1 MNNSLNYIR
10 YHMKCDRNFLILY
23 GIALLC
29 LFPLLALALKTIL
42 PPKDSVIVMLILLG
56 ATQCCMAMILPL
68 YLFHFLWNRREMD
81 LYVCIAMKRKTLFIH
96 KFLLG
101 LLYLLVP
108 TCLAFTL
115 NMGILSIRFDQPY
128 FCAVCGQDL
137 NADGAVIF
145 L

>member
-1 MNNSLNYIR
+1 ME
-10 YHMKCDRNFLILY
+10 
-23 GIALLC
+23 
-29 LFPLLALALKTIL
+29 
-42 PPKDSVIVMLILLG
+42 
-56 ATQCCMAMILPL
+56 
-68 YLFHFLWNRREMD
+68 RREMD

-128 FCAVCGQDL
+128 FCAGLRARSQR
-137 NADGAVIF
+137 
-145 L
+145 